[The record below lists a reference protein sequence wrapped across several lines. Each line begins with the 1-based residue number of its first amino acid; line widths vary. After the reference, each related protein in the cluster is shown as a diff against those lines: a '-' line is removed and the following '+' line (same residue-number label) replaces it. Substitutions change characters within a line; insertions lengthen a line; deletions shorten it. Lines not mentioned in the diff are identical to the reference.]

1 MRKPATPYLFL
12 ILLSFFI
19 ATHSSAQKQVVFL
32 QKGNVIA
39 RFTEGERFK
48 FLVKNHHWKE
58 GYITELTDFSM
69 ITSALDTISFLS
81 IEKISTKS
89 IKRVNITSGLG
100 GAMFVAGLGFIA
112 LNQINS
118 WVGSTKGGFDDSS
131 GKALAV
137 AGVGAALI
145 FIKPKYKRISRGVTI
160 RTVDYRS
167 PFFQLDR

>member
-1 MRKPATPYLFL
+1 MNKPATIYFFL
-12 ILLSFFI
+12 ILLSILI
-19 ATHSSAQKQVVFL
+19 ATYSSAQKQVVFL
-32 QKGNVIA
+32 QNGNVLA
-39 RFTEGERFK
+39 RFTEGDRFK
-48 FLVKNHHWKE
+48 FLLKSHHWKE

-100 GAMFVAGLGFIA
+100 GALFVAGIGYIA

-118 WVGSTKGGFDDSS
+118 WVGTTKGGFDESS

-137 AGVGAALI
+137 AGVGAALL
-145 FIKPKYKRISRGVTI
+145 FIKPKYKKISRGVTI

-167 PFFQLDR
+167 PYFKLDR